1 MSDQATLSQIK
12 TLLYWTAV
20 PSDPSDNMPGTVD
33 FSLMVLYAH
42 VISVAK
48 VILSSEQ
55 VGTPAQLDKLIV
67 ERYVII
73 SLKSDDSHT
82 SASTEFKSGDGVQ
95 LYAKELLSL
104 ALLWHKYHDS
114 VKERDGGML

>member
-1 MSDQATLSQIK
+1 MK
-12 TLLYWTAV
+12 
-20 PSDPSDNMPGTVD
+20 GTVD
-33 FSLMVLYAH
+33 FSLMVLHAH
-42 VISVAK
+42 VVTVAE

-67 ERYVII
+67 EKYVII

-95 LYAKELLSL
+95 L
-104 ALLWHKYHDS
+104 
-114 VKERDGGML
+114 